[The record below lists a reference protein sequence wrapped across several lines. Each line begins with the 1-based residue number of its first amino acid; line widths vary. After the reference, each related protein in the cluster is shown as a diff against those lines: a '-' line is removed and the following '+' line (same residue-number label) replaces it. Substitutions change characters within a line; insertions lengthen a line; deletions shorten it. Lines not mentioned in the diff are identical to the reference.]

1 MLSRIVLNVYSDFFL
16 VTSTRTLMP
25 YGSLVSFLAT
35 SDFDVVSVLSPFVYC
50 CAVYFFSPCVLI
62 TTTILCTIQY
72 TTRKLFTDFKCSEP
86 KRGAS
91 EGIELGRGEVD
102 T

>member
-1 MLSRIVLNVYSDFFL
+1 MLSRIELNVYSDFFL

-25 YGSLVSFLAT
+25 YGNLVSFLAT

-50 CAVYFFSPCVLI
+50 CAVYLFSPCVLI

-72 TTRKLFTDFKCSEP
+72 TAALLLGNCLPTLSVLSRSEARA
-86 KRGAS
+86 KA
-91 EGIELGRGEVD
+91 
-102 T
+102 